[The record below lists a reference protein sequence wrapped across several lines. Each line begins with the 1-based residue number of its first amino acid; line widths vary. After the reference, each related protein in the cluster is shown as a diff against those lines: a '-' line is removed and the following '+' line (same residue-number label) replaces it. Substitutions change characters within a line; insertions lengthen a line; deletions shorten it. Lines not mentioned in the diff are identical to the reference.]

1 MMLVEMLSE
10 AGCPPG
16 VVNII
21 HGSVDTVN
29 FICDAPDIK
38 AISFVGANI
47 AVTNSYII
55 CNNLLHLPWVI
66 LSANILYI
74 VCRVNIFIV
83 EVLKMV
89 KEYKAIWVQKIMV

>member
-1 MMLVEMLSE
+1 MFFLNYYQPSERVPGNCMMLVEMLSE

-38 AISFVGANI
+38 AISFVGANT
-47 AVTNSYII
+47 AVTNS
-55 CNNLLHLPWVI
+55 
-66 LSANILYI
+66 
-74 VCRVNIFIV
+74 
-83 EVLKMV
+83 
-89 KEYKAIWVQKIMV
+89 

>member
-16 VVNII
+16 VVNVI

-38 AISFVGANI
+38 AISFVGANT
-47 AVTNSYII
+47 AVIKY
-55 CNNLLHLPWVI
+55 
-66 LSANILYI
+66 
-74 VCRVNIFIV
+74 FI
-83 EVLKMV
+83 
-89 KEYKAIWVQKIMV
+89 

>member
-1 MMLVEMLSE
+1 MLVEMLSE

-38 AISFVGANI
+38 AISFVGANT
-47 AVTNSYII
+47 AVTSSYII
-55 CNNLLHLPWVI
+55 YDSLLNLSKVI
-66 LSANILYI
+66 LSANILLYI
-74 VCRVNIFIV
+74 VYRVNIFTL